1 MCIKHIHVHM
11 RAHTH
16 THTQYTHYAIHT
28 HTHTHKIRTHTLTY
42 TIHIHTHTHTN
53 THTCQQ
59 KVNKMQKVEKNS
71 SSEHLGGRGEKVK
84 QIKHSNT
91 YSISPLKITNLISSH
106 RGKAGEAV
114 GGVILRLR

>member
-1 MCIKHIHVHM
+1 
-11 RAHTH
+11 
-16 THTQYTHYAIHT
+16 
-28 HTHTHKIRTHTLTY
+28 
-42 TIHIHTHTHTN
+42 
-53 THTCQQ
+53 
-59 KVNKMQKVEKNS
+59 MQKVEKNS

-114 GGVILRLR
+114 GGGNIKAEVISFSMPIMFAVVKSTQVLRQTPMVKQLMKNSRR